1 MCAYFCVLK
10 IIPIFGT
17 VILCTLNAAIHAEAR
32 ATEILSGGRFKKR
45 HFPRGWE
52 RLFEVILSGVPN
64 EIAGLRKTIIY
75 SSWSVERAIICFTT
89 KPLVLLKSMFS
100 LMIFYLLSA
109 CGMFVGFFFHALR
122 DSERKFYGEGGGW
135 GD

>member
-45 HFPRGWE
+45 HFPRGWS
-52 RLFEVILSGVPN
+52 FWVGQVGHEVIFSGVPN
-64 EIAGLRKTIIY
+64 EIAGLRKTIIAHGLL
-75 SSWSVERAIICFTT
+75 SELSF
-89 KPLVLLKSMFS
+89 VLL
-100 LMIFYLLSA
+100 LNHWFY
-109 CGMFVGFFFHALR
+109 
-122 DSERKFYGEGGGW
+122 
-135 GD
+135 

>member
-32 ATEILSGGRFKKR
+32 ATEILSGARFKKR
-45 HFPRGWE
+45 HFPRDWG

-64 EIAGLRKTIIY
+64 EIAGLRKTIIAHGLL
-75 SSWSVERAIICFTT
+75 SELSF
-89 KPLVLLKSMFS
+89 VLL
-100 LMIFYLLSA
+100 LNQWFYSRV
-109 CGMFVGFFFHALR
+109 CFH
-122 DSERKFYGEGGGW
+122 
-135 GD
+135 